1 MIPASL
7 RAMTTPNVLTPE
19 RKQKL
24 EAREVWL
31 ADAVERLRRDFN
43 RGPKMLWLMLLT
55 VPALALGKFLI
66 AFTIAAFI
74 TALVGVTVY
83 IAWGHLHEHEVELS
97 AIRSELRIAAKAAA
111 AAAAAGAKT
120 ET

>member
-7 RAMTTPNVLTPE
+7 RAMTTPNALTPE

-24 EAREVWL
+24 EARARWL
-31 ADAVERLRRDFN
+31 ADAVERLRRDFK

-83 IAWGHLHEHEVELS
+83 IAWGHLHEHEVELA
-97 AIRSELRIAAKAAA
+97 AIRSELRIAAKAE
-111 AAAAAGAKT
+111 AAGAKA